1 MRTFI
6 ASSLLALFIA
16 EFVCLPVLASTACD
30 AVSIRLRPVENVGYR
45 IEPKIN
51 RSIPDTAYLLSI
63 DGRKLDNESLAQLNE
78 QLVQCA
84 DRHGKIE
91 YVFENG
97 DTGSEPIV
105 FQGKINTSE
114 STEMDH
120 LRWHLQNL
128 PSDMRSG
135 NKILEADS
143 LNFDILQKAI
153 CRISDGNYIYDNG
166 CPSNENLSRANLS
179 MSIGDFAA
187 ADKYLSEFLKEPT
200 GVNSDGQGVNWFGA
214 IRLIRNLVSCG
225 KIGGAKTFCDYLS
238 KRVVNWDAYTAPFLL
253 YAYSMVPD
261 ERAKNELV
269 RLLDSLPSNMFAGSS
284 QPQCVLWIADQLDRQ
299 GNYEHEFRILN
310 ECQKDMFKI
319 VDSVPQ
325 ISCFSILG
333 PKFACMYRKARVEAI
348 LCHKREALSTLD
360 LIEKEMRSRF
370 NEKQLEVLE
379 RLPAYFPKFSHL
391 QQGRDAL
398 EKGENL
404 EPAPAVNCDSNTE
417 RIYKYDACGRVLPV
431 DLNFSEAVEC
441 QAWLN
446 LKNQKLATAS
456 ALRLIGAYQKSNPMQ
471 QFAPV
476 RQNLFSTCVTI
487 IRKFTDMGYLQSA
500 NSLLNKLES
509 VARTKEKAEVSQF
522 AISVER
528 LFIESKL
535 ASKSTKDKA
544 ISDTD
549 LSLANAKNSGRES
562 RDYSLGERLRLIA
575 TCCHYA
581 GNTSRSVFFIEK
593 ALSNFSP
600 EHKDGELPS
609 VAQGSEKFVLYMTA
623 AAIFATDGD
632 RAKAISFASQA
643 ASMPYHITQ
652 ATAPIVLETAYE
664 LVKIDRTDLAISLL
678 EGALKKEDR
687 ARALLFGTYPEV
699 LFHRSLAVLYKKTGQ
714 SNKCFEAL
722 KAAAGSDARQIEDIA
737 MLAEACEQRHMF
749 KEASENYRLACEPCS
764 QRSQRSQ
771 AKIYVQ
777 KAIENLLKVPGHDSR
792 LEAQLYILLARF
804 ISGPGADYK
813 EISRLYAKADTLL
826 LDSDPEKAENL
837 SRMAFYH
844 LLEREEIAHA
854 KGVPASVP
862 SQEEI
867 ESNRKTA
874 IVASQSDLTHAGSH
888 FMTLARI
895 EALADHADA
904 AAAAC
909 RRSIELYSPKDQR
922 YNLPEQIFIYGP
934 VLQALRKVGKSALAN
949 ELIELALKK
958 VVAAHGTNSME
969 YQSQLTTNFSAFI
982 VNADIPAA
990 EHCLKLLLAT
1000 KLDLGRWT
1008 PPNHDMSICR
1018 GGGPYAMESSQE
1030 VINSFSSTLIGM
1042 VKQGQKELG
1051 LNSLQKILLAEKEQF
1066 GTEDYRVGLTLSNIG
1081 KAYYEAGEYDK
1092 AQEAF
1097 LQAVPVLHKY
1107 EKLMYVREV
1116 VNPEFY
1122 QVYKKLNRL
1131 ESIASFES
1139 RVLEERKSIR

>member
-6 ASSLLALFIA
+6 ASSLLLLFMA
-16 EFVCLPVLASTACD
+16 EFVCLPVWAATACD

-84 DRHGKIE
+84 ERHGKIE

-105 FQGKINTSE
+105 FQGKTNISE
-114 STEMDH
+114 SSELDN

-128 PSDMRSG
+128 PSDLQSG

-153 CRISDGNYIYDNG
+153 CRISEGKCIYENN
-166 CPSNENLSRANLS
+166 CPASDSLPRANLS

-187 ADKYLSEFLKEPT
+187 ADRYLSEFLEEPT
-200 GVNSDGQGVNWFGA
+200 GVNSDGQGVNWYLA

-225 KIGGAKTFCDYLS
+225 KIGSAKTFCDYLS

-261 ERAKNELV
+261 ERARNELV
-269 RLLDSLPSNMFAGSS
+269 RLIDSLPSTMFAGSS
-284 QPQCVLWIADQLDRQ
+284 QPQYVLWIADQLDSLGSYDQ
-299 GNYEHEFRILN
+299 EFKILN
-310 ECQKDMFKI
+310 EYQETVFKT
-319 VDSVPQ
+319 VDSVPE

-333 PKFACMYRKARVEAI
+333 PRFACMYRKARVEGN
-348 LCHKREALSTLD
+348 LGRRQDALGTLNT
-360 LIEKEMRSRF
+360 IEREMRGRF
-370 NEKQLEVLE
+370 NQKQIEVME
-379 RLPAYFPKFSHL
+379 QLPGYFPKFSHL
-391 QQGRDAL
+391 QRGREAL
-398 EKGENL
+398 ERGGNL
-404 EPAPAVNCDSNTE
+404 ETAPAVNCDSNTE
-417 RIYKYDACGRVLPV
+417 WTYKYDGCGKLLPAK
-431 DLNFSEAVEC
+431 LNFSEAVEC

-446 LKNQKLATAS
+446 LKNQKLATAC
-456 ALRLIGAYQKSNPMQ
+456 ALRLIDAYDKSNPMR

-476 RQNLFSTCVTI
+476 RQNLFSTTMTL
-487 IRKFTDMGYLQSA
+487 IRKFTDTGYLATA
-500 NSLLNKLES
+500 NMLLAKLEA
-509 VARTKEKAEVSQF
+509 VAKSKEKAEVSQF

-528 LFIESKL
+528 LFLESKL
-535 ASKSTKDKA
+535 AGESTNSKV
-544 ISDTD
+544 ISDTQI
-549 LSLANAKNSGRES
+549 SLANARNSVGDS
-562 RDYSLGERLRLIA
+562 RDFPLGERLRLVA
-575 TCCHYA
+575 TCCLYA
-581 GNTSRSVFFIEK
+581 GNTSRAVFFIEQ

-623 AAIFATDGD
+623 AAIFATAGD
-632 RAKAISFASQA
+632 RAKATSFARQA

-699 LFHRSLAVLYKKTGQ
+699 LFNRSLAVLYKKTGQ
-714 SNKCFEAL
+714 SNKCFDAL
-722 KAAAGSDARQIEDIA
+722 KAAAGNDARQTEDIA
-737 MLAEACEQRHMF
+737 MLAEACEQKGLF
-749 KEASENYRLACEPCS
+749 KEASENYRLACEPRA
-764 QRSQRSQ
+764 QRSQRSL

-792 LEAQLYILLARF
+792 LEAQMYILQASF

-813 EISRLYAKADTLL
+813 EASRLYAKADTLL

-837 SRMAFYH
+837 SRMAFYY
-844 LLEREEIAHA
+844 LLEREEIAHG
-854 KGVPASVP
+854 KGVPAGAP
-862 SQEEI
+862 SQKEI
-867 ESNRKTA
+867 DTARKTA
-874 IVASQSDLTHAGSH
+874 LVAVQGDDLNAGTYY
-888 FMTLARI
+888 MNLARI
-895 EALADHADA
+895 ESLADHTDA

-909 RRSIELYSPKDQR
+909 RRSIELYSAKDQR
-922 YNLPEQIFIYGP
+922 FNLLCQISIYGP
-934 VLQALRKVGKSALAN
+934 ILQSLHKSGKSALAN

-958 VVAAHGTNSME
+958 VADAHGTNSME

-982 VNADIPAA
+982 ANANIPAA
-990 EHCLKLLLAT
+990 EHCLQLFLAT

-1008 PPNHDMSICR
+1008 PPNHDMCICR
-1018 GGGPYAMESSQE
+1018 GGGPYAIESSQE

-1066 GTEDYRVGLTLSNIG
+1066 GTEDYRVGVTLSNIG
-1081 KAYYEAGEYDK
+1081 KAYYEAGDYDR

-1116 VNPEFY
+1116 VNPEYY
-1122 QVYKKLNRL
+1122 QTCKKLNKL
-1131 ESIASFES
+1131 ESIAGFES
-1139 RVLEERKSIR
+1139 NVLEERKATR